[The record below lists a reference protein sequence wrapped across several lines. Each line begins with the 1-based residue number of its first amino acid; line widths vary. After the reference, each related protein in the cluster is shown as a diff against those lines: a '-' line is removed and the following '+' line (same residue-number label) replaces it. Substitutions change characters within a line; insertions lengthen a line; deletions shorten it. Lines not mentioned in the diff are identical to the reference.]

1 MQKRKSRADANDY
14 AVGRRIFAFRKS
26 LGLSQTEL
34 GELVGVSYQQ
44 VQKYEKG
51 KDRCSISLLMRF
63 SEALEVCL
71 QDLLPERSLK
81 VPSLLAEPDR
91 ATLELIRAFTA
102 IEDEA
107 AKRSILGIVKSFSRG
122 E

>member
-1 MQKRKSRADANDY
+1 MQKRKSRADANDH
-14 AVGRRIFAFRKS
+14 AVGQRIFAFRKS
-26 LGLSQTEL
+26 LGLSQSEL

-51 KDRCSISLLMRF
+51 KDRCSVSLLMRF
-63 SEALEVCL
+63 SGALDVSL
-71 QDLLPERSLK
+71 RDLLPASSLEGR
-81 VPSLLAEPDR
+81 PLLAEPDR

-102 IEDEA
+102 IKDEG
-107 AKRSILGIVKSFSRG
+107 AKRSILGIVKSLSRR